1 MCIRDRVTAVEGV
14 DGALALDGVVDV
26 DLPVEPGS
34 VVQPIRS
41 SWDRLGQVIA
51 VAPDA
56 DAAVALCEKAC
67 AAIRVTTTP
76 DPAE

>member
-1 MCIRDRVTAVEGV
+1 M
-14 DGALALDGVVDV
+14 
-26 DLPVEPGS
+26 
-34 VVQPIRS
+34 
-41 SWDRLGQVIA
+41 IA